1 MSIFDSIKGGF
12 TYEALTGREKPESII
27 EREKKIADD
36 KIRREIASDI
46 QGGGLKNT
54 AAFMSNYLLAEPLA
68 FVGSVLPGETFT
80 YDNLEKKLRT
90 PLTYDERAIKQ
101 YFGKD
106 IKDFD
111 ENETAQLRE
120 FIRKYDVTSGVIEG
134 LSYLAGTGVGTKAGT
149 KAAQTV
155 KKAKDPAARD
165 EMLPSFVGRL
175 GKEPPLSSVGASR
188 VDELSKQIDFTKSL
202 DDNLKN
208 LQPLV
213 GSRVGDS
220 LKK

>member
-80 YDNLEKKLRT
+80 YDNLEK
-90 PLTYDERAIKQ
+90 
-101 YFGKD
+101 
-106 IKDFD
+106 
-111 ENETAQLRE
+111 N
-120 FIRKYDVTSGVIEG
+120 
-134 LSYLAGTGVGTKAGT
+134 
-149 KAAQTV
+149 
-155 KKAKDPAARD
+155 
-165 EMLPSFVGRL
+165 
-175 GKEPPLSSVGASR
+175 
-188 VDELSKQIDFTKSL
+188 
-202 DDNLKN
+202 
-208 LQPLV
+208 
-213 GSRVGDS
+213 
-220 LKK
+220 